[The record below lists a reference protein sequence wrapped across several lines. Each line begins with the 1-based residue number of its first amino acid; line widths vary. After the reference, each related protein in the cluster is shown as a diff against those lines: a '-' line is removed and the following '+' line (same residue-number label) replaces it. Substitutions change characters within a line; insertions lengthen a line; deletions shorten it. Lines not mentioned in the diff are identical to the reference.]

1 MASVYSLICWGGRLG
16 KTVSISATTDVVTL
30 TNHGNRNG
38 SKRWPSGTLP
48 AELNVLTPVYTRSTG
63 QNTFTLHTSEADA
76 IAGTGQITF
85 AGSSTYAA
93 VTLKSDFIV
102 TSANLAANGVDIS
115 RYGDPGSER
124 IYDGVVSWN
133 SGRSGASGYDIEV
146 CEIGESFSD
155 ILTAAFEVTVPSA
168 RNVITTEIGA
178 DFEAGTRGIRSA
190 AFHGGVFP
198 DLTLGSLT
206 LTAGY
211 VLYNSAVTS
220 GSLFKMTRYRD
231 TLDGVI
237 IMNNSG
243 TSITATEMGVQC
255 RLYNNQIVNAHANL
269 SGTGTFLRFAL
280 CESINN
286 LFCRWA
292 VGVSLGTS
300 QLGIYFVNN
309 TLTKNNA
316 AFQAASTVKGF
327 FYNNISRGNTTDWP
341 TQPFALEGASNNAG
355 AAGAAWVT
363 GSGTRVTIETSDFAD
378 FTNNDFK
385 AAAADSPQVE
395 TGIAPYGA
403 PLIDI
408 AGHVRPDYMNGGAAA
423 YDVGCFEFDHGYGNP
438 PSSDYYGLEFTGLI
452 AGSKVKVF
460 TTGTDTELFS
470 DTNSSTTET
479 WSVNSS
485 GTAVVDYT
493 IQKAGYYP
501 IRVTGVTVTG
511 GPDGILATPIQQVID
526 RAYVASS
533 GLTINTNV
541 FANASTKKF
550 GLTTASTGQN
560 FYSYMIEQWIA
571 LGDTGEAYA
580 NKQFPLVTNGPNS
593 ITCLDGWEFDLTTY
607 SASITNLSRDGL
619 RYVNSSGTM
628 TATWA
633 ALLSAGVPSGEQV
646 RYEQTDGGTV
656 QSAAATGNIDQLI
669 QVYGDAL
676 HGNFDYR
683 GYLVC
688 KVQGDGLDQAEVD
701 VIGQYGNLEDQLYV
715 IALAPASNGIAAG
728 TVTGITITDHG
739 ASPVTWNGKAYSIT
753 ITDTGTHTGEEIV
766 QYVRGLNDF
775 DYHDLVQTNGTAF
788 KTVRGKVYGDA
799 GATLKGVRVV
809 QSDGT
814 TSHADF
820 NLHTADD
827 GTTYIPPLPPAV
839 AESTVLADSRVQLFN
854 VTTDTEIDNVF
865 VTGTSYSYAI
875 TTEASAGDVLR
886 LRVCKL
892 GREPAES
899 LAVWG
904 AAGATFLISQPE
916 DAIYTAWGIDGS
928 AITEFTGD
936 VTGHIYI
943 DANDLDGM
951 TTKTRLGA
959 WYSWVL
965 TTEIGIRHFY
975 GGVSYLSTAAIRI
988 NTDVADILIENI
1000 NASTAL
1006 RFTDMDVR
1014 LYRSDGTSIIAPTS
1028 YSIHNDYSGVPDVV
1042 ETGVSGLTTAE
1053 SNVLMG
1059 LPGTLSTIEK
1069 ITRNKMITDPATGV
1083 LTVYDDDGATP
1094 LMTANIFKD
1103 AAGTV
1108 PYNGTGAE
1116 RRERLA

>member
-1 MASVYSLICWGGRLG
+1 MATVFSLICWGGKDG
-16 KTVSISATTDVVTL
+16 KSVTISSTTDLVTL
-30 TNHGNRNG
+30 SKHGLRN
-38 SKRWPSGTLP
+38 SKGVQFVSGTLP
-48 AELNVLTPVYTRSTG
+48 TVSGTALAM
-63 QNTFTLHTSEADA
+63 NTDYYAKWIS
-76 IAGTGQITF
+76 
-85 AGSSTYAA
+85 SSTFELYYDSALTSKINFTSNGTSL
-93 VTLKSDFIV
+93 VLKGSYYQSLSDK
-102 TSANLAANGVDIS
+102 S
-115 RYGDPGSER
+115 RWTYGGTEY
-124 IYDGVVSWN
+124 IYDGITSWN
-133 SGRSGASGYDIEV
+133 TARVGADQWDTEIAELGEFFEEDIADATLTLSVPALFISIVASVNGVRSSAWHQHASGGFVMSRTTAYSGYILNLRPYR
-146 CEIGESFSD
+146 CEINGFT
-155 ILTAAFEVTVPSA
+155 LKANGTGAA
-168 RNVITTEIGA
+168 G
-178 DFEAGTRGIRSA
+178 
-190 AFHGGVFP
+190 
-198 DLTLGSLT
+198 
-206 LTAGY
+206 
-211 VLYNSAVTS
+211 
-220 GSLFKMTRYRD
+220 
-231 TLDGVI
+231 
-237 IMNNSG
+237 
-243 TSITATEMGVQC
+243 GVQC
-255 RLYNNQIVNAHANL
+255 KTNSGCLNMRIIGYNKT
-269 SGTGTFLRFAL
+269 GTGVNLNATGAYAYYNLIEGFQYGARADYMLAATVFA
-280 CESINN
+280 NN
-286 LFCRWA
+286 TVVKNA
-292 VGVSLGTS
+292 N
-300 QLGIYFVNN
+300 GIY
-309 TLTKNNA
+309 A
-316 AFQAASTVKGF
+316 GSTVNGF
-327 FYNNISRGNTTDWP
+327 WYNNIVAGNTTNWSVP
-341 TQPFALEGASNNAG
+341 SGLEGASCNTGETGDTNP
-355 AAGAAWVT
+355 AWMTT
-363 GSGTRVTIETSDFAD
+363 GGTRLVVNQSDFVD
-378 FTNNDFK
+378 FAGGDYRP
-385 AAAADSPQVE
+385 ALSSSPQVDVGVKYY
-395 TGIAPYGA
+395 GIKT
-403 PLIDI
+403 IDLFDKE
-408 AGHVRPDYMNGGAAA
+408 VPNYNNGGSEGI
-423 YDVGCFEFDHGYGNP
+423 DLGCLEYDHGYGNH

-485 GTAVVDYT
+485 STAVVDYT

-827 GTTYIPPLPPAV
+827 GTTYIPPLPPAA

-865 VTGTSYSYAI
+865 VTGTSYSYVI
-875 TTEASAGDVLR
+875 TTEASAGDALR

-959 WYSWVL
+959 WYSWLL

-988 NTDVADILIENI
+988 NTDVADILIENV

-1059 LPGTLSTIEK
+1059 LPGTVSTIEK

>member
-1 MASVYSLICWGGRLG
+1 MATVNSLICWGGKDG
-16 KTVSISATTDVVTL
+16 KLVSISASTDVVTL
-30 TNHGNRNG
+30 NNHGSRDG

-63 QNTFTLHTSEADA
+63 QNTLTLHTSEADA

-102 TSANLAANGVDIS
+102 DTANLAAYGVDIS

-133 SGRSGASGYDIEV
+133 SGRSGASPYDIEV
-146 CEIGESFSD
+146 CEFGEPFSD
-155 ILTAAFEVTVPSA
+155 ILTTAFEVTVPSA
-168 RNVITTEIGA
+168 QNILTTEIN
-178 DFEAGTRGIRSA
+178 GIRSS
-190 AFHGGVFP
+190 AFHSGNFP
-198 DLTLGSLT
+198 ALTLDTLT
-206 LTAGY
+206 LDSGY
-211 VLYNSAVTS
+211 VLYNAAVVS
-220 GSLFKMTRYRD
+220 GSLFKITRYRD
-231 TLDGVI
+231 TLDGI
-237 IMNNSG
+237 ILLNKANASV
-243 TSITATEMGVQC
+243 TVTDLGVQC
-255 RLYNNQIVNAHANL
+255 RLYNCQVIGAAASVV
-269 SGTGTFLRFAL
+269 GTGLNLRSAL
-280 CESINN
+280 GEAVNN
-286 LFCRWA
+286 LFWGFA
-292 VGVSLGTS
+292 NGAAFGSS
-300 QLGIYFVNN
+300 QLGLYFVNN
-309 TLTKNNA
+309 TVTKCTNA
-316 AFQAASTVKGF
+316 FIAASTVRGF

-341 TQPFALEGASNNAG
+341 TQPTNLEGASNNAG
-355 AAGAAWVT
+355 ASGAAWVT
-363 GSGTRVTIETSDFAD
+363 GSGTRVTIETSDFAN
-378 FTNNDFK
+378 FTNNDFR
-385 AAAADSPQVE
+385 AASSTSPQVE
-395 TGIAPYGA
+395 GGIAPYGA
-403 PLIDI
+403 PLTDI

-423 YDVGCFEFDHGYGNP
+423 YDVGCFEYDHGYGP
-438 PSSDYYGLEFTGLI
+438 WPTSDYYGLEFTGLI

-470 DTNSSTTET
+470 DASSSTTET

-485 GTAVVDYT
+485 GTATVDYT

-501 IRVTGVTVTG
+501 IRVTGVVVTG
-511 GPDGILATPIQQVID
+511 GPDGILATPIQQVVD

-656 QSAAATGNIDQLI
+656 QSAAATGNIDQLV
-669 QVYGDAL
+669 QVYGDAS

-715 IALAPASNGIAAG
+715 IALAPSSNGIAAG

-739 ASPVTWNGKAYSIT
+739 ASPVTWNSKAFSIT

-827 GTTYIPPLPPAV
+827 GTTYIPPLPPAA
-839 AESTVLADSRVQLFN
+839 AEATILADSRVQLYN

-865 VTGTSYSYAI
+865 VTGTNYSYVI
-875 TTEASAGDVLR
+875 TTEASDGDTLR

-904 AAGATFLISQPE
+904 ASGATFLVSQPE
-916 DAIYTAWGIDGS
+916 DSIYTAWGIDGS

-965 TTEIGIRHFY
+965 TTEIGIRHFF

-988 NTDVADILIENI
+988 NTDVADILIENV

-1059 LPGTLSTIEK
+1059 LPGTVSTIEK

-1083 LTVYDDDGATP
+1083 LTVYDDDGSTP
-1094 LMTANIFKD
+1094 LMSANIFKD